1 MEADQG
7 RWKEREDWSL
17 GEVDTLA
24 RNLEPEADVEN
35 KEEGEMVKVGMLA
48 MVSSMVSLSGSASF
62 RMLRVTRLANQPFWS
77 RALCILKS
85 GW

>member
-7 RWKEREDWSL
+7 RWKEREDWSF

-24 RNLEPEADVEN
+24 RNLEPEADMEN
-35 KEEGEMVKVGMLA
+35 KEEGEMVEVGMLA
-48 MVSSMVSLSGSASF
+48 MVSSMVPLSGSTSF
-62 RMLRVTRLANQPFWS
+62 RMSWVTRLVSQPFWS
-77 RALCILKS
+77 RTLCILKS